1 MNMNDVML
9 IISIATILMPGL
21 MGALAFI
28 NYKAAKR
35 YEKRYKLQKEENRK

>member
-1 MNMNDVML
+1 
-9 IISIATILMPGL
+9 L

-35 YEKRYKLQKEENRK
+35 YEKRYKLQKEENRKWEVKNYEFIKFV

>member
-9 IISIATILMPGL
+9 IISIATILTSGL

-35 YEKRYKLQKEENRK
+35 YEKRYKKKNK

>member
-1 MNMNDVML
+1 MNDVML
-9 IISIATILMPGL
+9 IISIATILTSGL

-35 YEKRYKLQKEENRK
+35 YEKRYKKENK

>member
-1 MNMNDVML
+1 MNDVML
-9 IISIATILMPGL
+9 IISIATILTSGL